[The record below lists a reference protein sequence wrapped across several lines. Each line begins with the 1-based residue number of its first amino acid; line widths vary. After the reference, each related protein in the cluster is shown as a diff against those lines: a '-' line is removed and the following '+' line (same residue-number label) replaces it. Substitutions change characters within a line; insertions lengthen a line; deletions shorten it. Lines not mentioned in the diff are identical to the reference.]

1 MSYSSSYSHS
11 LRDHSYTRGQ
21 FEKELSP
28 LGYRYPSLS
37 NKHDSHLWDLD
48 NYVEDILNRSRAQTV
63 ARDSRIDDIVHQNRV
78 SRAMSEIRDR
88 EYASDA
94 YSSMRRAQSEVREPM
109 SWYNTDLPVK
119 HRATSEV
126 PQDPHY
132 RYLSIGTQNST
143 PWSTTGGYYYPR
155 TCSERPKD
163 YNWDNNL
170 SRDYYRHWPD
180 QDYYRYRPHYC
191 SDQYSHHFPYK
202 PKYYNWDYDLW
213 SPGDYRNRRMD
224 YRTSQKDYTLDDSL
238 HQRNLG
244 LRFGDYSYSGS
255 SMWRRGGYDYY
266 SLPSWHLARLGDP
279 SWEFR
284 SYRRL
289 GRPADNGWWWRRP
302 FGQNWR
308 S

>member
-48 NYVEDILNRSRAQTV
+48 NYVDDILNRSRAQTTV
-63 ARDSRIDDIVHQNRV
+63 RDSLIDDIVHQNRV

-88 EYASDA
+88 DYASDA
-94 YSSMRRAQSEVREPM
+94 YSSMRRAQSEIREPM

-132 RYLSIGTQNST
+132 RYLSIGTPNST

-155 TCSERPKD
+155 YPESYRGTASTYSPYLGR
-163 YNWDNNL
+163 YN
-170 SRDYYRHWPD
+170 YYWETPSK
-180 QDYYRYRPHYC
+180 YYRYSEHPFKYGYPTYPTRYTSRSSVVGLPAY
-191 SDQYSHHFPYK
+191 YK
-202 PKYYNWDYDLW
+202 SYEKASKNRYQSSVPQRYAYYPRYQ
-213 SPGDYRNRRMD
+213 SRFYR
-224 YRTSQKDYTLDDSL
+224 
-238 HQRNLG
+238 
-244 LRFGDYSYSGS
+244 
-255 SMWRRGGYDYY
+255 
-266 SLPSWHLARLGDP
+266 
-279 SWEFR
+279 
-284 SYRRL
+284 
-289 GRPADNGWWWRRP
+289 
-302 FGQNWR
+302 
-308 S
+308 

>member
-48 NYVEDILNRSRAQTV
+48 NYVDDILNRSRAQTTV
-63 ARDSRIDDIVHQNRV
+63 RDSLIDDIVHQNRV

-88 EYASDA
+88 DYASDA
-94 YSSMRRAQSEVREPM
+94 YSSMRRAQSEIREPM

-132 RYLSIGTQNST
+132 RYLSIGTPNST

-155 TCSERPKD
+155 TCSWRTWSPCD
-163 YNWDNNL
+163 YNSNYTS
-170 SRDYYRHWPD
+170 SRDYYSHWD
-180 QDYYRYRPHYC
+180 RY
-191 SDQYSHHFPYK
+191 SHFPYQ
-202 PKYYNWDYDLW
+202 PKYSYWDNNSYQPKYSHWDYNSW
-213 SPGDYRNRRMD
+213 SPRDYRWSR
-224 YRTSQKDYTLDDSL
+224 KDYTLDDSL
-238 HQRNLG
+238 HKRNLG
-244 LRFGDYSYSGS
+244 LRFGDFSYVGS
-255 SMWRRGGYDYY
+255 CASPIMWRRGGYDYY
-266 SLPSWHLARLGDP
+266 SLPSWHQARLGDP

-308 S
+308 C

>member
-63 ARDSRIDDIVHQNRV
+63 VRDSRIDDIVHQNRV
-78 SRAMSEIRDR
+78 SRAMSEDYYQSKNCDFCSTINQYEDTVRPLWSEINSAADRVDSILQDTSKYDVEKSSQLLRSLRAQSEIRDR

-155 TCSERPKD
+155 YPESYRGSSSTYSPYLGR
-163 YNWDNNL
+163 YN
-170 SRDYYRHWPD
+170 YYWESPSK
-180 QDYYRYRPHYC
+180 YYRYSEHPFKYGYPTYPTRYA
-191 SDQYSHHFPYK
+191 SSSRYQSSV
-202 PKYYNWDYDLW
+202 PKRYAYYPRYQ
-213 SPGDYRNRRMD
+213 SRFYR
-224 YRTSQKDYTLDDSL
+224 
-238 HQRNLG
+238 
-244 LRFGDYSYSGS
+244 
-255 SMWRRGGYDYY
+255 
-266 SLPSWHLARLGDP
+266 
-279 SWEFR
+279 
-284 SYRRL
+284 
-289 GRPADNGWWWRRP
+289 
-302 FGQNWR
+302 
-308 S
+308 

>member
-63 ARDSRIDDIVHQNRV
+63 VRDSRIDDIVHQNRL

-143 PWSTTGGYYYPR
+143 PWSTTGGYYYPSCPHWR
-155 TCSERPKD
+155 ETVNIEDYLNDFSGRLSSEIL
-163 YNWDNNL
+163 YNL
-170 SRDYYRHWPD
+170 SIPNEHRWKD
-180 QDYYRYRPHYC
+180 
-191 SDQYSHHFPYK
+191 
-202 PKYYNWDYDLW
+202 
-213 SPGDYRNRRMD
+213 GDI
-224 YRTSQKDYTLDDSL
+224 YTSL
-238 HQRNLG
+238 HTEYIQ
-244 LRFGDYSYSGS
+244 
-255 SMWRRGGYDYY
+255 
-266 SLPSWHLARLGDP
+266 
-279 SWEFR
+279 
-284 SYRRL
+284 
-289 GRPADNGWWWRRP
+289 
-302 FGQNWR
+302 
-308 S
+308 